1 MYKRMA
7 FALISASIVLTMS
20 GCGMN
25 TKNVKTNELKVRS
38 TENRA
43 ILDENMYGNTNGNT
57 NGNMNGNMNGTMNG
71 NKNGNANGYNMGT
84 KNVHVD
90 AAENIQNSI
99 LKIKGVSAAT
109 VFVNNNDVVVGV
121 DLKDNANKAE
131 VEKQVKKAVE
141 KSDKGYKVHVTSD
154 KNMHTRIQDMKTQMV
169 PMDGH
174 PVRNMAKDV
183 GILIEDIGKAITA
196 PLR

>member
-20 GCGMN
+20 GCGTY
-25 TKNVKTNELKVRS
+25 TKPAKQNELKVRS
-38 TENRA
+38 TENRS
-43 ILDENMYGNTNGNT
+43 ILDGNI
-57 NGNMNGNMNGTMNG
+57 NGNMNGNT
-71 NKNGNANGYNMGT
+71 NGYNNGT
-84 KNVHVD
+84 KNVHVN
-90 AAENIQNSI
+90 AAEKIQTSI

-109 VFVNNNDVVVGV
+109 VFVNNNDVIVGV
-121 DLKDNANKAE
+121 DLKDNANKAD

-141 KSDKGYKVHVTSD
+141 KTDKGYKVHVTSD
-154 KNMHTRIQDMKTQMV
+154 KNMHTRIHDMKSHMT

-174 PVRNMAKDV
+174 PVRDMAKDV
-183 GILIEDIGKAITA
+183 GILIEDMGKAFTA